1 MINNLIVSKT
11 NYLQDINNYD
21 EQFILIGHWLLE
33 DFSADELDK
42 FKFKI
47 CNPVSY
53 LGEKRKHNYIF
64 CEQIFESIF
73 NDFFQVMNDIHNV
86 NLSKRAWRIISESWL
101 KRLIYICFN
110 RKETIESAIDE
121 FPISNI
127 YLKSNKNF
135 KFFTK
140 DCEGQYACS
149 VNDIWNSNI
158 YSKLI
163 NFFNYDLSL
172 IVEKNNEEF
181 INLETYS
188 DRIIRTKK
196 NIKVK
201 IALNS
206 LKFNRIF
213 ANNKDGIIFNSY
225 LPFIAEKFIEFNLK
239 QAPQFWEESFI
250 DFKKFNTDNREK
262 ISFFK
267 NNNKN
272 LENFIRDILPICLPI
287 SFMESFHDIFNNSG
301 HSGFPLNPKFVLISN
316 GFDHDEKLKF
326 FIAKLVDKGTA
337 YYVGQHGAS
346 YFTEHDANFRAE
358 VNTSDKF
365 LSWGYHNEKKKNIE
379 PMFNF
384 KTFKRRIKNDNRG
397 NFVIICRSLGYRAA
411 PWDRYFE
418 GLMGIKKVSQLLSVL
433 PIHIQEM
440 TLVRLHKSFKLDRA
454 KYFVNKY
461 FDLYS
466 KNLEFGEINYRS
478 LIKKSRLV
486 CFNYDSTGFLENL
499 HYNVPSVC
507 IWDNTFNHIN
517 NNFMKKYEILLDAR
531 ILFDNEKELKKHLIK
546 IWDNV
551 ESWWN
556 AKATQSSLLE
566 FNKNFNIKGEFKDLK
581 KITELLKNY
590 DSKTINKL

>member
-1 MINNLIVSKT
+1 
-11 NYLQDINNYD
+11 
-21 EQFILIGHWLLE
+21 
-33 DFSADELDK
+33 
-42 FKFKI
+42 
-47 CNPVSY
+47 
-53 LGEKRKHNYIF
+53 
-64 CEQIFESIF
+64 
-73 NDFFQVMNDIHNV
+73 
-86 NLSKRAWRIISESWL
+86 
-101 KRLIYICFN
+101 
-110 RKETIESAIDE
+110 
-121 FPISNI
+121 
-127 YLKSNKNF
+127 
-135 KFFTK
+135 
-140 DCEGQYACS
+140 
-149 VNDIWNSNI
+149 
-158 YSKLI
+158 
-163 NFFNYDLSL
+163 
-172 IVEKNNEEF
+172 
-181 INLETYS
+181 
-188 DRIIRTKK
+188 
-196 NIKVK
+196 
-201 IALNS
+201 
-206 LKFNRIF
+206 
-213 ANNKDGIIFNSY
+213 
-225 LPFIAEKFIEFNLK
+225 
-239 QAPQFWEESFI
+239 
-250 DFKKFNTDNREK
+250 
-262 ISFFK
+262 
-267 NNNKN
+267 
-272 LENFIRDILPICLPI
+272 
-287 SFMESFHDIFNNSG
+287 
-301 HSGFPLNPKFVLISN
+301 
-316 GFDHDEKLKF
+316 
-326 FIAKLVDKGTA
+326 
-337 YYVGQHGAS
+337 
-346 YFTEHDANFRAE
+346 
-358 VNTSDKF
+358 
-365 LSWGYHNEKKKNIE
+365 
-379 PMFNF
+379 MFNF